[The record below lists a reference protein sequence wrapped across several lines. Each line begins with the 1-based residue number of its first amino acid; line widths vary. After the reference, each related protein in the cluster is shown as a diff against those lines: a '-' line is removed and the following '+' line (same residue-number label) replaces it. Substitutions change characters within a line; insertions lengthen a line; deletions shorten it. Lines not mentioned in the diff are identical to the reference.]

1 MTDICVVADI
11 HSRTHRVG
19 SSLPLSTTWLYN
31 NYRFADG
38 SWFGWRSSR
47 RRSFFCFFFWFC
59 GRVQVAE
66 FLLGFWWRIE
76 VRDRVVFGSYYY
88 LFVFLFDGE
97 RERSN
102 FGVR

>member
-1 MTDICVVADI
+1 MEVPYHFLRHGCTIIIDLQMVVGLVGG
-11 HSRTHRVG
+11 RVG
-19 SSLPLSTTWLYN
+19 
-31 NYRFADG
+31 G
-38 SWFGWRSSR
+38 GV
-47 RRSFFCFFFWFC
+47 FFVFFFWFC